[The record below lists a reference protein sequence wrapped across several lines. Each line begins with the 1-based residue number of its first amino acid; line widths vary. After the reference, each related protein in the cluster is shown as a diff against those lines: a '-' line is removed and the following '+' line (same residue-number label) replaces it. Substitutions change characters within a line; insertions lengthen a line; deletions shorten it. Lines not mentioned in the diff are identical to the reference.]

1 MQAVTEDN
9 NPVTEENN
17 LEEAP
22 IFVIEDNWRQLVTT
36 VNMAGFRTVS
46 NFLQF
51 LNKLG
56 DDHRHIGLLE
66 RIRLDGLW
74 PGYEVVYKHVDRENE
89 VVIKHG
95 STESKD
101 STPSNDLMTTSFSL
115 STYLYTTS

>member
-1 MQAVTEDN
+1 MHGSHHLYVRGIVTQVVTEDN

-17 LEEAP
+17 PEEAP

-46 NFLQF
+46 DFLQF

-66 RIRLDGLW
+66 RIRLDSLW
-74 PGYEVVYKHVDRENE
+74 PGYEVVYKHVDSENE
-89 VVIKHG
+89 VVIKPFVLFFVFF
-95 STESKD
+95 K
-101 STPSNDLMTTSFSL
+101 PCN
-115 STYLYTTS
+115 